1 MIYLIYETDTWH
13 SNESKVLRGAYDS
26 LDAAI
31 TAVVENNEFNY
42 DKIGLE
48 YGLDFDETTKED
60 IEEIITD
67 ELRTYRQTSFDQFN
81 YMIEEADTNAW
92 L

>member
-42 DKIGLE
+42 DKIALE
-48 YGLDFDETTKED
+48 YELDLDETTKED
-60 IEEIITD
+60 IEGIITD

-81 YMIEEADTNAW
+81 YMIEEAETDTW

>member
-1 MIYLIYETDTWH
+1 MVYLIYETDTWH

-48 YGLDFDETTKED
+48 YELDVDVTTKAD
-60 IEEIITD
+60 IEEIISD
-67 ELRTYRQTSFDQFN
+67 ELRTYRQTAFDQFN
-81 YMIEEADTNAW
+81 YIIEEVETDTW

>member
-42 DKIGLE
+42 DKIALE
-48 YGLDFDETTKED
+48 YELDLDETTKED
-60 IEEIITD
+60 IEGIITD

>member
-1 MIYLIYETDTWH
+1 MVYLIYETDTLH

-31 TAVVENNEFNY
+31 TAVVENNEFDY
-42 DKIGLE
+42 HQIAFE
-48 YGLDFDETTKED
+48 YELDVDVTTKED
-60 IEEIITD
+60 IEGIITD
-67 ELRTYRQTSFDQFN
+67 ELRTYRQTSFGQFN
-81 YMIEEADTNAW
+81 YIIEEAETDTW

>member
-42 DKIGLE
+42 DKIALE
-48 YGLDFDETTKED
+48 YELDLDETTKED

-81 YMIEEADTNAW
+81 YMIEEAETDTW

>member
-1 MIYLIYETDTWH
+1 MVYLIYETDTLH

-31 TAVVENNEFNY
+31 TAVVDNNEFNY
-42 DKIGLE
+42 DKIALE
-48 YGLDFDETTKED
+48 YELDETVKED

-81 YMIEEADTNAW
+81 YMIEEAETDTW

>member
-1 MIYLIYETDTWH
+1 MVYLIYETDTWH
-13 SNESKVLRGAYDS
+13 SNASKVLRGAYDS

-31 TAVVENNEFNY
+31 NAVVENNEFNY
-42 DKIGLE
+42 DKIAIE
-48 YGLDFDETTKED
+48 YGLDLDETTKED

-67 ELRTYRQTSFDQFN
+67 GLRTYRQTSFDQFN
-81 YMIEEADTNAW
+81 YMIEEADTNVW

>member
-1 MIYLIYETDTWH
+1 MVYLIYETDTWH

-42 DKIGLE
+42 DKIALE
-48 YGLDFDETTKED
+48 YELDLDETTKED
-60 IEEIITD
+60 IEGIITD

-81 YMIEEADTNAW
+81 YMIEEAETDTW

>member
-1 MIYLIYETDTWH
+1 MVYLIYETDTWH

-31 TAVVENNEFNY
+31 TAVVENNEFDY
-42 DKIGLE
+42 HEIAFE
-48 YGLDFDETTKED
+48 YELDVDVTTKED
-60 IEEIITD
+60 IEGIIAD
-67 ELRTYRQTSFDQFN
+67 KLRTYRQTSFDQFN
-81 YMIEEADTNAW
+81 YMIEEAETDTW

>member
-1 MIYLIYETDTWH
+1 MVYLIYETDTLH

-31 TAVVENNEFNY
+31 TAVVDNNEFNY
-42 DKIGLE
+42 DKIALE
-48 YGLDFDETTKED
+48 YELDLDETTKED
-60 IEEIITD
+60 IEGIITD

-81 YMIEEADTNAW
+81 YIIEEAETDTW

>member
-1 MIYLIYETDTWH
+1 MVYLIYETDTWH

-42 DKIGLE
+42 DKIARE
-48 YGLDFDETTKED
+48 YELDPDETTKED
-60 IEEIITD
+60 IEGIITD

-81 YMIEEADTNAW
+81 YMIEEAETNIW

>member
-1 MIYLIYETDTWH
+1 MVYLIYETDTWH

-42 DKIGLE
+42 DKIAKEYELE
-48 YGLDFDETTKED
+48 VDLTTKED
-60 IEEIITD
+60 IEEIIAD

-81 YMIEEADTNAW
+81 YMIEEAETNTW

>member
-1 MIYLIYETDTWH
+1 MGTIPEQPFKD

-42 DKIGLE
+42 DKIARE
-48 YGLDFDETTKED
+48 YELDPDETTKED
-60 IEEIITD
+60 IEGIITD

-81 YMIEEADTNAW
+81 YMIEEAKTDTW

>member
-1 MIYLIYETDTWH
+1 MVYLIYETDTWH
-13 SNESKVLRGAYDS
+13 SNESKVLRGAYDN

-42 DKIGLE
+42 DKVALE
-48 YGLDFDETTKED
+48 YGLDLDETTKGD

-81 YMIEEADTNAW
+81 YMIEEAETDTW

>member
-1 MIYLIYETDTWH
+1 MVYLIYETDTWH

-42 DKIGLE
+42 DKIARE
-48 YGLDFDETTKED
+48 YELDPDEATKED
-60 IEEIITD
+60 IEGIITD

-81 YMIEEADTNAW
+81 YMIEEAETDTW

>member
-1 MIYLIYETDTWH
+1 MVYLIYETDTWH
-13 SNESKVLRGAYDS
+13 SNESKVLRGAYYN

-42 DKIGLE
+42 DKIALE
-48 YGLDFDETTKED
+48 YELDLDETTKED
-60 IEEIITD
+60 IEEIIAD

-81 YMIEEADTNAW
+81 YMIEEAETDTW

>member
-1 MIYLIYETDTWH
+1 MVYLIYETDTWH
-13 SNESKVLRGAYDS
+13 SNESKVLRGAYDN
-26 LDAAI
+26 LDSAI

-42 DKIGLE
+42 DKIACE
-48 YGLDFDETTKED
+48 YELDPDETTKED
-60 IEEIITD
+60 IEGIITD

-81 YMIEEADTNAW
+81 YMIEEAETDTW